1 MKKEWIG
8 YIGIGILVCAALM
21 CGILYT
27 KAAWLQHD
35 ISEKVLRFH
44 VLANSDDEADQNLK
58 LAVRDAVGSYMQKK
72 LAGVDDLEECE
83 QIVNGNLDQIR
94 EVAAETIAQ
103 NGYDYDVTAELEY
116 TSFPVKSYGSYT
128 FPAGEYEA
136 LRVVIGEGKGHNWWC
151 VMYPNMCFS
160 GSMYEVMDEQAGEK
174 LREVL
179 TTEEYEKVLAEGNY
193 QIQLKYFSF
202 LNPYLK

>member
-1 MKKEWIG
+1 MKKERIG

-72 LAGVDDLEECE
+72 LAGVDDLEECA

-160 GSMYEVMDEQAGEK
+160 GGMYEVVDEQAGEK

>member
-160 GSMYEVMDEQAGEK
+160 GSMYEVVDEQAGEK

-202 LNPYLK
+202 LNSYLK

>member
-8 YIGIGILVCAALM
+8 YIGIGILACAALL

-27 KAAWLQHD
+27 RAARLQHD

-44 VLANSDDEADQNLK
+44 VLANSDDEEDQNLK

-83 QIVNGNLDQIR
+83 QIVNENLDEIQ

-160 GSMYEVMDEQAGEK
+160 GSMYEVVDEQAGEK

-193 QIQLKYFSF
+193 QIQWKYFSF

>member
-72 LAGVDDLEECE
+72 LTGVEGLEECE

-160 GSMYEVMDEQAGEK
+160 GSMYEVVDEQAGEK

>member
-21 CGILYT
+21 CGVLYT

-83 QIVNGNLDQIR
+83 QIVNGNLDEIQ

-160 GSMYEVMDEQAGEK
+160 GSMYEVVDEKAGEK

-179 TTEEYEKVLAEGNY
+179 TTEEYEKVLAEGSY

>member
-27 KAAWLQHD
+27 RAARLQHD

-44 VLANSDDEADQNLK
+44 VLANSDDEEDQNLK

-72 LAGVDDLEECE
+72 LTGVEDLEECE
-83 QIVNGNLDQIR
+83 QIVNEKLDEIQ
-94 EVAAETIAQ
+94 EVAAETITQ

-116 TSFPVKSYGSYT
+116 TSFPLKSYGSYT

-160 GSMYEVMDEQAGEK
+160 GSMYEVVDEQAGEK

>member
-72 LAGVDDLEECE
+72 LTGVEDLEECE

-160 GSMYEVMDEQAGEK
+160 GSMYEVVDEQAGEK

>member
-8 YIGIGILVCAALM
+8 YIGIGILVCVALL

-160 GSMYEVMDEQAGEK
+160 GSMYEVVDEQAGEK

>member
-160 GSMYEVMDEQAGEK
+160 GSMYEVVDEQAGEK
-174 LREVL
+174 LHEVL

>member
-8 YIGIGILVCAALM
+8 YIGIGILVCAALL

-27 KAAWLQHD
+27 RAAWLQHD

-72 LAGVDDLEECE
+72 LTGVEDLEECE

-160 GSMYEVMDEQAGEK
+160 GSMYEVVDEQAGEK

>member
-72 LAGVDDLEECE
+72 LTGVEDLEECE

-160 GSMYEVMDEQAGEK
+160 GSVYEVVDEQAGEK

>member
-83 QIVNGNLDQIR
+83 QILNGNLDQIR

-160 GSMYEVMDEQAGEK
+160 GSMYEVVDEQAGEK

>member
-44 VLANSDDEADQNLK
+44 VLANSDDEADQDLK

-160 GSMYEVMDEQAGEK
+160 GSMYEVVDEKAGKK

>member
-1 MKKEWIG
+1 MKKKWIG
-8 YIGIGILVCAALM
+8 YIGIGILVCAALG

-27 KAAWLQHD
+27 RDARLQHD

-58 LAVRDAVGSYMQKK
+58 LAVRDAVGNYMQQK
-72 LAGVDDLEECE
+72 LAGVEDLEECE
-83 QIVNGNLDQIR
+83 QIVNENLDGIR
-94 EVAAETIAQ
+94 EVAEETIAQ
-103 NGYDYDVTAELEY
+103 RGYDYDVTAELEY

-160 GSMYEVMDEQAGEK
+160 GSMYEVVDEEAGEK

-193 QIQLKYFSF
+193 QVRLKYLSF

>member
-8 YIGIGILVCAALM
+8 YIGIGILVCAALL

-160 GSMYEVMDEQAGEK
+160 GSMYEVVDEQAGEK

>member
-1 MKKEWIG
+1 M
-8 YIGIGILVCAALM
+8 
-21 CGILYT
+21 
-27 KAAWLQHD
+27 
-35 ISEKVLRFH
+35 
-44 VLANSDDEADQNLK
+44 LANSDDEEDQNLK

-72 LAGVDDLEECE
+72 LTGVEDLEECE

-160 GSMYEVMDEQAGEK
+160 GSMYEVVDEQAGEK

>member
-160 GSMYEVMDEQAGEK
+160 GSMYEVVDEQAGEK

-179 TTEEYEKVLAEGNY
+179 TTEQYEKVLAEGNY

>member
-8 YIGIGILVCAALM
+8 YIGIGILACAALLY
-21 CGILYT
+21 GILYT
-27 KAAWLQHD
+27 RAARLQHD

-44 VLANSDDEADQNLK
+44 VLANSDDEADQSLK

-160 GSMYEVMDEQAGEK
+160 GSMYEVVDEKAGKK

>member
-1 MKKEWIG
+1 MTRKWIG
-8 YIGIGILVCAALM
+8 YIGIGSLMCAALG

-27 KAAWLQHD
+27 RQARLQQE

-44 VLANSDDEADQNLK
+44 VLANSDSEADQNLK

-72 LAGVDDLEECE
+72 LTGVEDLEECE
-83 QIVNGNLDQIR
+83 QIVNGNLDEIQ

-160 GSMYEVMDEQAGEK
+160 GSMYEVVDEQAGEK

>member
-1 MKKEWIG
+1 MAKKWIG
-8 YIGIGILVCAALM
+8 YIGVGSLMCAALG

-27 KAAWLQHD
+27 RQARLQQE

-44 VLANSDDEADQNLK
+44 VLANSDSEADQNLK

-72 LAGVDDLEECE
+72 LTGVEDLEECE
-83 QIVNGNLDQIR
+83 QIVNGNLDEIQ

-160 GSMYEVMDEQAGEK
+160 GSMYEVVDEQAGEK

>member
-116 TSFPVKSYGSYT
+116 TSFPIKSYGSYT

-160 GSMYEVMDEQAGEK
+160 GSMYEVVDEQAGEK

>member
-21 CGILYT
+21 CGVLYT

-83 QIVNGNLDQIR
+83 QIVNGNLDEIQ

-160 GSMYEVMDEQAGEK
+160 GSMYEVVDEKAGEK